1 MTNNTIATAA
11 RKARVEHPFGYI
23 KKVIGFGQFS
33 LKGRQGAQAEAALV
47 ATCFNLT
54 RMINL
59 LGGVKGFIA
68 RLQAV

>member
-1 MTNNTIATAA
+1 
-11 RKARVEHPFGYI
+11 VEHPFGYI

-33 LKGRQGAQAEAALV
+33 LRGRQAAGAEAALL

-59 LGGVKGFIA
+59 LGGAKGFIA
-68 RLQAV
+68 RLQTV